1 MHKVTNR
8 PWLQFYSEKNNNL
21 LEIPNRSLYQILEKT
36 YYEFPHATAM
46 IYDGKQVTYHELKAK
61 VDRLANAWKELGVQK
76 GDRIG
81 LMLANHPDY
90 IVSYYATQMLGATVV
105 QVNPLYTVRELQG
118 IVNDVQMKY
127 IVTHDSNRSTLNQIN
142 TNALKAVF
150 LSEDPQPDNVEL
162 ALPSYYLNDMIAQ
175 STPLT
180 NYAEIDIYEDIAV
193 IQFTGGTTGKMKGAM
208 LTHFN
213 LLANVI
219 QSYAM
224 YSDLLDDGKEVTLAA
239 TPFYHVFA
247 MTAAMNVSI
256 FSGQAI
262 LIIRKFQVDEVL
274 KLIKKYR
281 PSFFPGVPTMYNAF
295 VNHPNVK
302 EYGLDCLKVCSSG
315 SAPLPKEILRRFKE
329 ITGVPI
335 LEGYGLSE
343 TSPSTHRNPIHA
355 KRKVGS
361 IGIPIP
367 LTDSK
372 VVDDHGNEVN
382 IGEIGELIIKG
393 PQVMKGY
400 YQKPEETAE
409 ALRDGWLYTGD
420 LATMDEEGYFYIVGR
435 KKEMIIS
442 GGFNIYPQEVED
454 VLYDHSAVKE
464 VAVVGIPDEYSGER
478 VKAFVV
484 FKEGVQASK
493 EELIEHC
500 YEHLTRYKVPKEIE
514 IREALP
520 RNTVGKLLK
529 RILVEEEIKNGRRT
543 KHEL

>member
-1 MHKVTNR
+1 MHKLTNR

-36 YYEFPHATAM
+36 SHDYPDATAI
-46 IYDGKQVTYHELKAK
+46 IYEGKQTTYRELKAQ

-90 IVSYYATQMLGATVV
+90 IVSYYATQMLGAIVV
-105 QVNPLYTVRELQG
+105 QVNPLYTARELQG
-118 IVNDVQMKY
+118 IVNDVHMNY
-127 IVTHDSNRSTLNQIN
+127 IVTHDSNRDTISQIE
-142 TNALKAVF
+142 TNRLQAVF
-150 LSEDPQPDNVEL
+150 LSNDPKPDDVTLQLPTYEL
-162 ALPSYYLNDMIAQ
+162 HNLIER
-175 STPLT
+175 STPLAT
-180 NYAEIDIYEDIAV
+180 YEEIDIHDDVAV
-193 IQFTGGTTGKMKGAM
+193 IQFTGGTTGQMKGAM

-213 LLANVI
+213 LLANII

-224 YSDLLDDGKEVTLAA
+224 YSDLLNDGKEVTLAA
-239 TPFYHVFA
+239 TPFYHVYA

-262 LIIRKFQVDEVL
+262 LIVRKFQIDEAL
-274 KLIKKYR
+274 ELIKTYR

-302 EYGLDCLKVCSSG
+302 AYGLDCLKVCASG
-315 SAPLPKEILRRFKE
+315 SAPLPQDVLRRFRE

-372 VVDDHGNEVN
+372 VVDDNGNEVEH
-382 IGEIGELIIKG
+382 GEVGELIIKG

-400 YQKPEETAE
+400 FQNPDETAE

-454 VLYDHSAVKE
+454 ILYAHPAVKE
-464 VAVVGIPDEYSGER
+464 AAVVGIPDEHSGER
-478 VKAFVV
+478 VKAFIVLR
-484 FKEGVQASK
+484 EDMDATS
-493 EELIEHC
+493 EELIDHC
-500 YEHLTRYKVPKEIE
+500 YDKLTRYKVPREIE
-514 IREALP
+514 IRHDLP

-529 RILVEEEIKNGRRT
+529 RILVNEELEKGKGN
-543 KHEL
+543 

>member
-1 MHKVTNR
+1 MDKLSDR

-21 LEIPNRSLYQILEKT
+21 LDIPNRSLYQILEKT
-36 YYEFPHATAM
+36 AREFPDVTAI
-46 IYDGKQVTYHELKAK
+46 IYEEKETTYRELKQK
-61 VDRLANAWKELGVQK
+61 VDRLANAWKERGVQK
-76 GDRIG
+76 GERIG

-90 IVSYYATQMLGATVV
+90 IVSYYAAQMLGATVV
-105 QVNPLYTVRELQG
+105 QINPLYTARELQG
-118 IVNDVQMKY
+118 IVDDVQMKY
-127 IVTHDSNRSTLNQIN
+127 IITHDSNRSTVSQLNSEL
-142 TNALKAVF
+142 LKAVF
-150 LSEDPQPDNVEL
+150 LSEDPEPDDVSL
-162 ALPSYYLNDMIAQ
+162 ALPSYYINELIDR
-175 STPLT
+175 STPLDS
-180 NYAEIDIYEDIAV
+180 YAEIDIYEDVAV

-208 LTHFN
+208 LTHYN

-224 YSDLLDDGKEVTLAA
+224 YSDLLEDGKEVTLAA

-262 LIIRKFQVDEVL
+262 LIIRRFQVDNVL

-302 EYGLDCLKVCSSG
+302 EYGLDCFKVCSSG
-315 SAPLPKEILRRFKE
+315 SAPLPQEVLRRFQD

-372 VVDDHGNEVN
+372 VVDDEGNEVN
-382 IGEIGELIIKG
+382 FGEIGELIIKG

-400 YQKPEETAE
+400 WQKPEETAE
-409 ALRDGWLYTGD
+409 ALRGGWLYTGD

-454 VLYDHSAVKE
+454 VLYDHPAIKE
-464 VAVVGIPDEYSGER
+464 AAVVGIPDDYSGER

-484 FKEGVQASK
+484 FKEGMQAQ
-493 EELIEHC
+493 EQQLIDHC
-500 YEHLTRYKVPKEIE
+500 YKNLTRYKVPREIE
-514 IREALP
+514 ICDALP

-529 RILVEEEIKNGRRT
+529 RVLIEEELKKRKGN
-543 KHEL
+543 

>member
-1 MHKVTNR
+1 MKNTKDR
-8 PWLQFYSEKNNNL
+8 PWLQFYSEKNNKL

-36 YYEFPHATAM
+36 DRTYPDVTAI
-46 IYDGKQVTYHELKAK
+46 IYQEEEITYRELKNK
-61 VDRLANAWKELGVQK
+61 VDRLANAWKELGVKK
-76 GDRIG
+76 GERVG

-90 IVSYYATQMLGATVV
+90 VISYYAAQMLGATVV
-105 QVNPLYTVRELQG
+105 QVNPQYTARELQG

-127 IVTHDSNRSTLNQIN
+127 IVTHDSNRKTL
-142 TNALKAVF
+142 TKLETSFLKTVF
-150 LSEDPQPDNVEL
+150 LSADANPDDVTL
-162 ALPSYYLNDMIAQ
+162 SLPSHYLNDMIYR
-175 STPLT
+175 SSPLEV
-180 NYAEIDIYEDIAV
+180 YEEIDVREDIAV
-193 IQFTGGTTGKMKGAM
+193 IQYTGGTTGTIKGAM
-208 LTHFN
+208 LTHYN

-224 YSDLLDDGKEVTLAA
+224 YSDLLEDGKEVTLAV

-256 FSGQAI
+256 FSAQAI
-262 LIIRKFQVDEVL
+262 LIVRKFEVDEVL
-274 KLIKKYR
+274 RLIKKYQ

-295 VNHPNVK
+295 VNHPNID

-315 SAPLPKEILRRFKE
+315 SAPLPQDILHRFRE

-355 KRKVGS
+355 PRKVGS

-372 VVDDHGNEVN
+372 VVDEEGNEVS
-382 IGEIGELIIKG
+382 IGEIGELAIHG

-400 YQKPEETAE
+400 WQKPEETAE
-409 ALRDGWLYTGD
+409 ALRDDWLFTGD

-442 GGFNIYPQEVED
+442 GGFNIYPQEVEE
-454 VLYDHSAVKE
+454 VLHDHPAIKE
-464 VAVVGIPDEYSGER
+464 AAVVGVPHEHSGER

-484 FKEGVQASK
+484 FKEGQQAS
-493 EELIEHC
+493 EHELIDHC
-500 YEHLTRYKVPKEIE
+500 YENLTRYKVPKEIE
-514 IREALP
+514 IRDSLP

-529 RILVEEEIKNGRRT
+529 RVLVDEEIEKRKGI
-543 KHEL
+543 